1 MCVYFKYIIVH
12 SPLLFIALA
21 KKLLPTMKA
30 VMQIFEQQKATV
42 YKAVELME
50 TVDLLVQYSYTAE
63 DYDFQLEGRCRRIL
77 DQYDSTYKELI
88 VNRSKTDMDQVEI
101 KTRDCLTLLGV

>member
-1 MCVYFKYIIVH
+1 
-12 SPLLFIALA
+12 
-21 KKLLPTMKA
+21 
-30 VMQIFEQQKATV
+30 MQINKQGKATV

-50 TVDLLVQYSYTAE
+50 TMDPLVQYSYAAE

-77 DQYDSTYKELI
+77 DQYDSTYKEVI
-88 VNRSKTDMDQVEI
+88 VYRSKTDMDQVEV